1 MPFFSELF
9 VNGLFI
15 LLFAMRAVG
24 QLPKFIPAAAANTLI
39 ETLGVVAPLVIL
51 FTVLG
56 NLFKSSS
63 VESFL
68 RNYVF
73 SIVVFIPMVVT
84 YGDLEFTFWLSS
96 AHLLSS
102 ILALYDPKVAKVAPA
117 PSRTHWAHKIHF
129 SAAQILFFSFFVVII
144 LGCLLLM
151 LPVAVQDG
159 IAPLKAIDALFLATS
174 ATTVTGLTPFAIN
187 THLSTFGQMVL
198 LTLVQIGGL
207 GIMTFSASL
216 AILLGKGIDI
226 REKLLMQDLL
236 GADAMEDV
244 SPIIFDILRYA
255 LIIEAWGAI
264 VLTVAFTLDGLDLG
278 QALYFGIFHAIS
290 AFCNAGLC
298 LFDSSLQN
306 YGTNP
311 LVAGT
316 VAVMIFLGG
325 LGFITL
331 KEVKEIITGRRR
343 VSNLSLNS
351 KVVLTVSLSIIA
363 VGTVFIFFSEF
374 LNGLD
379 GFSVGDKFQI
389 ALFQAVSVRTAGF
402 TTIDFG
408 NFHPQVLYVFIWF
421 MAIGAGPGSTG
432 GGIKTTTF
440 AILVSS
446 ITSTL
451 KGRKQVQLFHRV
463 IPNELVV
470 RSIALTFIYLA
481 IAVVFIF
488 ILMLTEQDR
497 SFLAILFEV
506 VSAEGT
512 VGASIGLTGD
522 LTRIGKFV
530 ISILMFIGRI
540 GPLTLVLAIGQHRD
554 QADGSVTYPEGRI
567 MIG

>member
-1 MPFFSELF
+1 
-9 VNGLFI
+9 
-15 LLFAMRAVG
+15 
-24 QLPKFIPAAAANTLI
+24 
-39 ETLGVVAPLVIL
+39 
-51 FTVLG
+51 
-56 NLFKSSS
+56 
-63 VESFL
+63 
-68 RNYVF
+68 
-73 SIVVFIPMVVT
+73 MV
-84 YGDLEFTFWLSS
+84 S
-96 AHLLSS
+96 
-102 ILALYDPKVAKVAPA
+102 
-117 PSRTHWAHKIHF
+117 
-129 SAAQILFFSFFVVII
+129 
-144 LGCLLLM
+144 
-151 LPVAVQDG
+151 
-159 IAPLKAIDALFLATS
+159 
-174 ATTVTGLTPFAIN
+174 
-187 THLSTFGQMVL
+187 
-198 LTLVQIGGL
+198 
-207 GIMTFSASL
+207 
-216 AILLGKGIDI
+216 
-226 REKLLMQDLL
+226 
-236 GADAMEDV
+236 
-244 SPIIFDILRYA
+244 
-255 LIIEAWGAI
+255 
-264 VLTVAFTLDGLDLG
+264 
-278 QALYFGIFHAIS
+278 
-290 AFCNAGLC
+290 
-298 LFDSSLQN
+298 
-306 YGTNP
+306 
-311 LVAGT
+311 GT

-331 KEVKEIITGRRR
+331 KEVKEIITRQRRL
-343 VSNLSLNS
+343 SNLSLNS

-379 GFSVGDKFQI
+379 GLNVWDKLQI

-402 TTIDFG
+402 TTIDFA

-440 AILVSS
+440 AILISS

-470 RSIALTFIYLA
+470 RSIALTFIYFA
-481 IAVVFIF
+481 IAIVFIF
-488 ILMLTEQDR
+488 ILMLTEQDK

-554 QADGSVTYPEGRI
+554 RDDGAVTYPEGRI